1 MARPQPMG
9 AAAER
14 RSRKERHVA
23 RGRRVSDVVNRVVVA
38 GTVIV
43 ALLIGACGSPPN
55 RTLLV
60 APATEPS
67 SSSVIDEVPTTWHQ
81 ATVLP
86 PDEPVFR
93 AAAAQRGVVIGDKS
107 VWARNERAAWI
118 PAEPVDESSRI
129 GLVSWRGK
137 LVSWSDGGLIRTS
150 QDGLTWVD
158 AIVGPD
164 ESNPT
169 MIVAYADQLLLLGQP
184 TRSLIGAWRSADG
197 SRWTA
202 IDGAPVG
209 MQAAVDA
216 GGRGLVAVGS
226 QGADVAVWTSAD
238 SAAWASAP
246 APERR
251 GPETSA
257 LYGVSAG
264 PVGVVAIGD
273 AEGRAAAWSS
283 NDLATWTQSP
293 SFGEDVFLG
302 SISNVRGTFVI
313 AGRRRDRPVVWSS
326 PDGRSWA
333 STDLPTSG
341 AGAAEVAVVRIVDES
356 LVAFGYTTEDA
367 GNGGSS
373 RTGYLIWTLDLP
385 R

>member
-1 MARPQPMG
+1 
-9 AAAER
+9 
-14 RSRKERHVA
+14 
-23 RGRRVSDVVNRVVVA
+23 VNRVVIAGIVVA
-38 GTVIV
+38 
-43 ALLIGACGSPPN
+43 ALLVGACGSPPN
-55 RTLLV
+55 PTLQTGQ
-60 APATEPS
+60 PTPS
-67 SSSVIDEVPTTWHQ
+67 SGSLTIDEIPTTWHQ

-93 AAAAQRGVVIGDKS
+93 AAAAQRGVVTGDKS
-107 VWARNERAAWI
+107 VWARDERAAWI
-118 PAEPVDESSRI
+118 PAEAVNESSRI
-129 GLVSWRGK
+129 GVVSWKGR

-150 QDGLTWVD
+150 QDGLSWVD
-158 AIVGPD
+158 AVVGPD

-169 MIVAYADQLLLLGQP
+169 MIVPYADQLLLLGQP
-184 TRSLIGAWRSADG
+184 IRTLIGAWRSADG

-202 IDGAPVG
+202 IDGAPLG

-216 GGRGLVAVGS
+216 GGRGIVAVGS
-226 QGADVAVWTSAD
+226 QGADPAIWTSAD
-238 SAAWASAP
+238 SAAWASTP

-264 PVGVVAIGD
+264 PLGVVAIGD

-283 NDLATWTQSP
+283 NNLAEWTQSP
-293 SFGEDVFLG
+293 SFGVDAFLG
-302 SISNVRGTFVI
+302 SISNVRGMFVI
-313 AGRRRDRPVVWSS
+313 AGRRGDRPMVWSS

-341 AGAAEVAVVRIVDES
+341 RGAAEAAVVRIVDDS
-356 LVAFGYTTEDA
+356 LVAFGYTMEDA

-373 RTGYLIWTLDLP
+373 RTGYLIWTLDLT

>member
-1 MARPQPMG
+1 
-9 AAAER
+9 
-14 RSRKERHVA
+14 
-23 RGRRVSDVVNRVVVA
+23 VNRVAIAGIVIAPLVV
-38 GTVIV
+38 
-43 ALLIGACGSPPN
+43 GACGSPPN
-55 RTLLV
+55 PTV
-60 APATEPS
+60 PATRATQPS
-67 SSSVIDEVPTTWHQ
+67 SVAIEQNPTPWHL

-86 PDEPVFR
+86 PDEPAFR
-93 AAAAQRGVVIGDKS
+93 AAAARRGVVIADKS
-107 VWARNERAAWI
+107 VWARDESAAWI
-118 PAEPVDESSRI
+118 PSEPVDQSSRI
-129 GLVSWRGK
+129 GLVSWKGT

-150 QDGLTWVD
+150 QGGRSWVD
-158 AIVGPD
+158 AVVGPD

-169 MIVAYADQLLLLGQP
+169 TIVPYADQLLLFGQP

-202 IDGAPVG
+202 IDGAPLGV
-209 MQAAVDA
+209 QAAVDA
-216 GGRGLVAVGS
+216 GGRGLVAVGT
-226 QGADVAVWTSAD
+226 QGADPAVWTSAD
-238 SAAWASAP
+238 SGAWASSP

-251 GPETSA
+251 VPETSA

-264 PVGVVAIGD
+264 PLGVVAIGD

-283 NDLATWTQSP
+283 NDLAAWTQSP

-302 SISNVRGTFVI
+302 AISNVHGMFVI

-341 AGAAEVAVVRIVDES
+341 AATAEAAVVRIVDGS

-373 RTGYLIWTLDLP
+373 RTGYLIWTLDLNH
-385 R
+385 

>member
-1 MARPQPMG
+1 MPFPANAAGSTRSADG
-9 AAAER
+9 A
-14 RSRKERHVA
+14 SP
-23 RGRRVSDVVNRVVVA
+23 RRVSDVVNRVVVA

-43 ALLIGACGSPPN
+43 TLLVGACGSTPTP
-55 RTLLV
+55 T
-60 APATEPS
+60 APASQPAPS
-67 SSSVIDEVPTTWHQ
+67 SGSVAIDEVPTTWHQ

-86 PDEPVFR
+86 PDEPAFR
-93 AAAAQRGVVIGDKS
+93 AATAQRGVTIGDKS
-107 VWARNERAAWI
+107 VWARDERAAWI
-118 PAEPVDESSRI
+118 PAESVDESSRI
-129 GLVSWRGK
+129 GVVSWNGR

-150 QDGLTWVD
+150 QDGLTWID

-169 MIVAYADQLLLLGQP
+169 MIVPYADQLLLLGQP

-202 IDGAPVG
+202 IDGAPLG

-216 GGRGLVAVGS
+216 GGRGIVAVGS
-226 QGADVAVWTSAD
+226 QGADPAIWTSAD
-238 SAAWASAP
+238 SAAWASTP

-264 PVGVVAIGD
+264 PLGVVAIGD
-273 AEGRAAAWSS
+273 AEARAAAWSS
-283 NDLATWTQSP
+283 NDLASWTQSP
-293 SFGEDVFLG
+293 SFGDDVFLEA
-302 SISNVRGTFVI
+302 ISNVRGTFVI
-313 AGRRRDRPVVWSS
+313 AGRRGDRPVVWSS
-326 PDGRSWA
+326 PDGQSWT

-341 AGAAEVAVVRIVDES
+341 PGAAEAAVVRIVDES

-373 RTGYLIWTLDLP
+373 RTGYLIWTLDLM

>member
-1 MARPQPMG
+1 
-9 AAAER
+9 
-14 RSRKERHVA
+14 
-23 RGRRVSDVVNRVVVA
+23 VNRVVVA

-43 ALLIGACGSPPN
+43 TLLVGACGSTPTP
-55 RTLLV
+55 T
-60 APATEPS
+60 APASQPAPS
-67 SSSVIDEVPTTWHQ
+67 SGSVAIDEVPTTWHQ

-86 PDEPVFR
+86 PDEPAFR
-93 AAAAQRGVVIGDKS
+93 AATAQRGVTIGDKS
-107 VWARNERAAWI
+107 VWARDERAAWI
-118 PAEPVDESSRI
+118 PAESVDESSRI
-129 GLVSWRGK
+129 GVVSWNGR

-150 QDGLTWVD
+150 QDGLSWVD

-169 MIVAYADQLLLLGQP
+169 MIVPYADQLLLLGQP
-184 TRSLIGAWRSADG
+184 IRTLIGAWRSADG

-202 IDGAPVG
+202 IDGAPLG
-209 MQAAVDA
+209 LQAAVDA
-216 GGRGLVAVGS
+216 GGRGIVAVGS
-226 QGADVAVWTSAD
+226 QGADPAIWTSAD
-238 SAAWASAP
+238 SAAWASTP

-264 PVGVVAIGD
+264 PLGVVAIGD
-273 AEGRAAAWSS
+273 AEARAAAWSS
-283 NDLATWTQSP
+283 NDLASWTQSP
-293 SFGEDVFLG
+293 SFGEDAFLEA
-302 SISNVRGTFVI
+302 ISNVRGTFVI
-313 AGRRRDRPVVWSS
+313 AGRRGDRPVVWSS

-341 AGAAEVAVVRIVDES
+341 PGAAEAAVVRIVDES

-373 RTGYLIWTLDLP
+373 RTGYLIWTLDLM